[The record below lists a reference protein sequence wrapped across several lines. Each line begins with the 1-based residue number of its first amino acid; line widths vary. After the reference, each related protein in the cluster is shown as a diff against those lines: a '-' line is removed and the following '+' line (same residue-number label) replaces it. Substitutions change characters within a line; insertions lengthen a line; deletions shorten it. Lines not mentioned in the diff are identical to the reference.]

1 MRDLQIKLQLTN
13 ILYMSLNYTT
23 KDANLRTPEEIRQ
36 EFAMRGI
43 AISSWAREMGF
54 SPGLVHQVLA
64 GRLRCVRGQAHQ
76 VAVIL
81 GLKSGE
87 IGEISDLPF
96 RAKEAEDSGE

>member
-1 MRDLQIKLQLTN
+1 
-13 ILYMSLNYTT
+13 MSKQVNSVP
-23 KDANLRTPEEIRQ
+23 NGPRTPEQIRR
-36 EFAMRGI
+36 EFAVRGI

-81 GLKSGE
+81 GLKVGE

-96 RAKEAEDSGE
+96 PGKGGDSGE

>member
-1 MRDLQIKLQLTN
+1 
-13 ILYMSLNYTT
+13 MSLDYNT
-23 KDANLRTPEEIRQ
+23 KDNGLRTPDEIRQ

-81 GLKSGE
+81 GLKAGE

-96 RAKEAEDSGE
+96 PGKGGDSGG

>member
-1 MRDLQIKLQLTN
+1 MCLQK
-13 ILYMSLNYTT
+13 YTQPAT
-23 KDANLRTPEEIRQ
+23 LRTPEEIRQ
-36 EFAMRGI
+36 EFAVRGI

-81 GLKSGE
+81 GLKVGE
-87 IGEISDLPF
+87 VGEISDLPF
-96 RAKEAEDSGE
+96 RAKEAKDSGE